1 MSKSLNVRM
10 YEMQRPP
17 KVGAVF
23 LYEDDFFDKNI
34 IIFVVFRGWGA
45 SNMQNS
51 FTKKQTN
58 DPKTI

>member
-1 MSKSLNVRM
+1 
-10 YEMQRPP
+10 MQRPLS
-17 KVGAVF
+17 VGAVF

-51 FTKKQTN
+51 ITKKRTN

>member
-1 MSKSLNVRM
+1 
-10 YEMQRPP
+10 MQRPP

-51 FTKKQTN
+51 FTKTRTN
-58 DPKTI
+58 DRKTI